1 MNTVFALIILIAYAV
16 IHARK
21 EKVHPIDYAKKNW
34 LSLSCSAAILIV
46 IALIPKPV
54 LMAIA
59 TWFGTPFL
67 LALALKWGVVSVVA
81 NAIRIVGAWIKA
93 FTSNL

>member
-1 MNTVFALIILIAYAV
+1 MNTVFALILLIAYAV

-21 EKVHPIDYAKKNW
+21 EKIHVIDWAKKNW
-34 LSLSCSAAILIV
+34 LALACSAAILIG

-54 LMAIA
+54 LMAFA

-67 LALALKWGVVSVVA
+67 LALALKWGVVSVVS
-81 NAIRIVGAWIKA
+81 NAIRIAGAWIKA